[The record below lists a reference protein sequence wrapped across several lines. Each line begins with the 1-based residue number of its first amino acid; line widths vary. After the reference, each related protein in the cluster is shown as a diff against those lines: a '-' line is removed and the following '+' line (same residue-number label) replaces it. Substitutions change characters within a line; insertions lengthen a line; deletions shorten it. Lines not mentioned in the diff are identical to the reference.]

1 VSGSDPSAMRMSS
14 YAFPDELRV
23 DELIV
28 RLLIDA
34 DIDAIAP
41 AFLDPEV
48 GGEAGLP
55 AVGADMLRAALGEQI
70 PAMRAQGLLSPYV
83 IEDSNTGEI
92 LGGAAIHHFDPMRD
106 TVEVGYWLFAE
117 ARGRGVA
124 TRAVAAIAEHA
135 FANGIFRL
143 EAHVRIGNEASE
155 QVLARVGFE
164 REGVK
169 RMYLRHAGRRV
180 DAALFSLLANSQGS

>member
-1 VSGSDPSAMRMSS
+1 MQSDPSAMRMSS
-14 YAFPDELRV
+14 YAFPD
-23 DELIV
+23 
-28 RLLIDA
+28 RLEAGDLTIRLPVEA
-34 DIDAIAP
+34 DVEAIAP

-55 AVGADMLRAALGEQI
+55 AIDAEMLRAALAEQI

-83 IEDSNTGEI
+83 IEDSSTGAV

-106 TVEVGYWLFAE
+106 TVEIGYWLFTE

-124 TRAVAAIAEHA
+124 TRAVEAIVEHA
-135 FANGIFRL
+135 FGNGIFRV
-143 EAHVRIGNEASE
+143 EAHVRLGNTASE
-155 QVLARVGFE
+155 RVLERSGFE

-169 RMYLRHAGRRV
+169 RRYLRHEGRRV
-180 DAALFSLLANSQGS
+180 DATLFSRLAEPQGS

>member
-1 VSGSDPSAMRMSS
+1 MRMSS
-14 YAFPDELRV
+14 YAFPDELRE

-28 RLLIDA
+28 RLPVDA
-34 DIDAIAP
+34 DIESIAP

-55 AVGADMLRAALGEQI
+55 PIGEDMLRAALEEQI

-83 IEDSNTGEI
+83 IEDSTNGSI

-106 TVEVGYWLFAE
+106 TVEIGYWLFAE

-124 TRAVAAIAEHA
+124 TRAVAAIVEHA
-135 FANGIFRL
+135 FSHGIFRV
-143 EAHVRIGNEASE
+143 EAHVRIGNTASE
-155 QVLARVGFE
+155 RVLGRLGFE

-169 RMYLRHAGRRV
+169 RMYLRHEGRRV
-180 DAALFSLLANSQGS
+180 DATLFARLAVPQSS